1 MTCHD
6 VRERLDDYVDGALAP
21 DETASV
27 DVHLA
32 GCDDC
37 RAEQRALRALLAG
50 AASLPRESSPRRD
63 LWPGIAARLRPNVAS
78 FPRRVAV
85 WRPATLAAAAAVLV
99 ALSSAVTWRVARG
112 PEARSTSNRDAGVSA
127 VTLVSLTPATDL
139 LDAER
144 EFARATSDLVAAI
157 EARRD
162 SLPAETLVAV
172 EQNLRAIDLALKSL
186 REALRSEPGN
196 DDLTQLLAAT
206 HKRKLDTLRRA
217 VRLSR
222 I

>member
-6 VRERLDDYVDGALAP
+6 VRDRLDDYVDGALAP
-21 DETASV
+21 DEAASV
-27 DVHLA
+27 ATHLA
-32 GCDDC
+32 GCASC
-37 RAEQRALRALLAG
+37 EAEERALHALLSS
-50 AASLPRESSPRRD
+50 AAALSRERAPERD
-63 LWPGIAARLRPNVAS
+63 LWPGIAGRLRPNVAS

-99 ALSSAVTWRVARG
+99 ALSSAVTWRIANRTE
-112 PEARSTSNRDAGVSA
+112 PRDAADRDAGA
-127 VTLVSLTPATDL
+127 PRVTLVALTPAADL
-139 LDAER
+139 LEAER
-144 EFARATSDLVAAI
+144 EYARATSDLVAAI

-162 SLPAETLVAV
+162 SFPPEALVAV
-172 EQNLRAIDLALKSL
+172 EQNIRAIDEALRSL
-186 REALRSEPGN
+186 REALRNEPDN

-206 HKRKLDTLRRA
+206 HKRKLDTLRRV